1 MANPKV
7 TFYIGDANGDSD
19 DNSYTK
25 CNGNDRNNNNDL
37 IQEQMQTYNNN
48 DILNSPNSPNSH
60 NISSLYNTH
69 TQPKMQIIQ
78 GAQGTQ
84 GSCYTLLL
92 NILQEAILQ
101 YFK

>member
-7 TFYIGDANGDSD
+7 TFYIGYANGDSDSD

-37 IQEQMQTYNNN
+37 IQEQMQTHNNN
-48 DILNSPNSPNSH
+48 DIINSP

-69 TQPKMQIIQ
+69 IQPKMQIIQ
-78 GAQGTQ
+78 GEQKAQ